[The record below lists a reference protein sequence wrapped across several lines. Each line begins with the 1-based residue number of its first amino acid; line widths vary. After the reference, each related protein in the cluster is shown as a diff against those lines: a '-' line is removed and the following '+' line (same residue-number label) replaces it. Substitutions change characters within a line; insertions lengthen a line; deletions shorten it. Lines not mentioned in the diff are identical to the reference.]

1 MTISSRSLLA
11 PGVALIAAGA
21 VALGPAIVAPSA
33 LTAAPPTIQIP
44 AVQIQNIQLAGVGRD
59 FYVNVVQPAVDN
71 VLGVVTNAIGVIPI
85 IGDPIANQIDIQATF
100 VRNLVQPTV
109 FYLSDLVANI
119 WAFPELTVA
128 YALNLLWAPANWVND
143 ELNFFGLPDLPIPD
157 PPPLAATGARSAATV
172 AGRASTGAKPKPR
185 APRAAA
191 TASRGTAKAAGAKA
205 AVRKAAKPARAVA
218 AAR

>member
-21 VALGPAIVAPSA
+21 VAVGPAIMAPSA
-33 LTAAPPTIQIP
+33 LTAAQPTIQIP

-71 VLGVVTNAIGVIPI
+71 VLGVVTDAIGVIPI
-85 IGDPIANQIDIQATF
+85 IGDPIANQIDIQASF

-119 WAFPELTVA
+119 WAFPELTGA

-172 AGRASTGAKPKPR
+172 ASRVTTGAKPKPR
-185 APRAAA
+185 TPRAAGA
-191 TASRGTAKAAGAKA
+191 TSHTAARSAVTPKAAAKA
-205 AVRKAAKPARAVA
+205 VRSARAA